1 MTLSGKALVS
11 RKEIFM
17 RIKRLESYLNILKEI
32 DTLACEKNI
41 PDNEFEHLEE
51 IKFILLATLND
62 GGLEIS
68 ETEYKAFFENKIK
81 EYDGEDKMLEA
92 DIASNKINGS
102 DLQLA
107 EEPDIEESSIEDEE
121 IQLEISDKP
130 IGRLE
135 DRKTQIFETQESSE
149 GNAGQGTTDFEQ
161 KIVERLIKNP
171 IIKTESNRDSIEQER
186 ISNQTI
192 SQYDTN
198 TKSESSDKLKR
209 PEREEIRT
217 ADFDRA
223 SVKLNF
229 KGGKTFRMFIC
240 PIYFN
245 DPVDREYLIF
255 LAEIGKGINI
265 LGTTNGI
272 ATSYQGADEIVITL
286 SQIDSKDVNGRMEY
300 NGESQSFNKQINGSH
315 HIEIENDGIRVHICP
330 ATPNSEENGR
340 AQFIYAVTENNKITN
355 VGSWS
360 KNRSFDYKGIRMYV
374 TARISGEAFSGNVTD
389 DPDEI

>member
-1 MTLSGKALVS
+1 MK
-11 RKEIFM
+11 
-17 RIKRLESYLNILKEI
+17 IKRLESYLNILKEI

-41 PDNEFEHLEE
+41 PDNELEHLEE

-68 ETEYKAFFENKIK
+68 KTEYKAFFENKIK
-81 EYDGEDKMLEA
+81 EYNNEEKSLEV
-92 DIASNKINGS
+92 DTASNKINGF

-107 EEPDIEESSIEDEE
+107 EETDIEESVEDEE
-121 IQLEISDKP
+121 IPLEISDKP
-130 IGRLE
+130 IGKLE
-135 DRKTQIFETQESSE
+135 DRKTQIFEIQESNE

-161 KIVERLIKNP
+161 KIVERLKKNP
-171 IIKTESNRDSIEQER
+171 ILKTEINGDLINRER
-186 ISNQTI
+186 TSNQII
-192 SQYDTN
+192 SQYDAN
-198 TKSESSDKLKR
+198 TESESSDKLKR

-217 ADFDRA
+217 SDFDRA

-245 DPVDREYLIF
+245 DSVDREYLIF

-300 NGESQSFNKQINGSH
+300 NGESQSFDKQINGSH

-374 TARISGEAFSGNVTD
+374 TARINGEAFSGNVTD

>member
-1 MTLSGKALVS
+1 MK
-11 RKEIFM
+11 
-17 RIKRLESYLNILKEI
+17 IKRLESYLNILKEI

-41 PDNEFEHLEE
+41 PDNELEHLEE

-81 EYDGEDKMLEA
+81 EYNNEEKSLEV
-92 DIASNKINGS
+92 DTASNKANES
-102 DLQLA
+102 ELQLA
-107 EEPDIEESSIEDEE
+107 EEPDIEESSVEDEE
-121 IQLEISDKP
+121 IQVEISDKP
-130 IGRLE
+130 IGKLE
-135 DRKTQIFETQESSE
+135 DKKTQIFETQESSE

-186 ISNQTI
+186 TSNQTI
-192 SQYDTN
+192 SQYGTN
-198 TKSESSDKLKR
+198 TESESSDKLKR

-245 DPVDREYLIF
+245 DPGDREYLIF

-389 DPDEI
+389 DPNEI